1 MADAEGESVMKGSGI
16 PAGNGGGFTL
26 IEVIIS
32 LAILSITLITII
44 TAFNKTAVTA
54 ANDGV
59 ITTAVMMAQEQSVA
73 AGLRG
78 FPAPGATVWTEDK
91 RYPRYTY
98 RRSVTETP
106 YANARLVAVDVSHDG
121 KQVFKLEKYIIK

>member
-1 MADAEGESVMKGSGI
+1 MKGFDMS
-16 PAGNGGGFTL
+16 AGNGGGFTL

-32 LAILSITLITII
+32 LAILSITLVTIM

-54 ANDGV
+54 AGDGV

-91 RYPRYTY
+91 RYPRYAY
-98 RRSVTETP
+98 RRTVTATP

-121 KQVFKLEKYIIK
+121 KSIFTLEKYVIK